1 MSSPRQQ
8 CEPLCARGRIG
19 AGGDDEKLD
28 ERGGAAVHRQ
38 WWSTHAHLHGGH
50 SKTSHAPARAQ
61 PSIGRRGRCR
71 RTQRPRASERA
82 SERNRP
88 GKEGRRKATG
98 SVGPAGGKRKGS
110 ARRWA
115 PATDLATAGR
125 GRPGRVVTRRRRRA
139 ECDVITHGSCSDRA
153 SSSRQPPAPAIR
165 PAVSDVPPHV
175 RPALVRRRP
184 AASLPRAGP
193 QAAGPEKAGGARSC
207 CPSSSSMDS

>member
-1 MSSPRQQ
+1 VSSPRQQ
-8 CEPLCARGRIG
+8 CVVRSKNLSARPERRRRRGR
-19 AGGDDEKLD
+19 
-28 ERGGAAVHRQ
+28 AAVHRQ

-50 SKTSHAPARAQ
+50 SKTYHAPARAQ

-82 SERNRP
+82 Q
-88 GKEGRRKATG
+88 
-98 SVGPAGGKRKGS
+98 PAGKKERERPVWGRGKKKKRQ
-110 ARRWA
+110 RRWV

-139 ECDVITHGSCSDRA
+139 ECDVITHGSGSDRA
-153 SSSRQPPAPAIR
+153 SSSRQPPGPAIW